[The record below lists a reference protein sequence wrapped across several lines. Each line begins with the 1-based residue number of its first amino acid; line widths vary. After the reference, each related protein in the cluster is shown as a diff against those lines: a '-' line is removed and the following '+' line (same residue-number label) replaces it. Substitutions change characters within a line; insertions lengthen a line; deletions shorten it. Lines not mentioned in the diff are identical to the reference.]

1 MPFTMYEIFSWVLAG
16 YSALLPMSNPFSTVP
31 LLMSLTA
38 GQDVKAR
45 KAQGDKATLYGT
57 VIMLVALFFGTLIL
71 DFFNISVPALR
82 VAGGFIVCFFG
93 FNMLIKQNR
102 QEDDH
107 REMPGKEDFSF
118 IPLAMPSLVGPGTL
132 SIIMTFAT
140 QINTQTSTLGIVTGY
155 LVMIA
160 AIGATSM
167 TTFFVLRSSH
177 LIMQLLGEKGIE
189 AMTRIMGLIL
199 VCIGVQFIADG
210 VKGFISEF

>member
-1 MPFTMYEIFSWVLAG
+1 MFELFSWILAG

-31 LLMSLTA
+31 LLMSLTSGETA
-38 GQDVKAR
+38 QAR
-45 KAQGDKATLYGT
+45 RSQGDRATFYGAI
-57 VIMLVALFFGTLIL
+57 IMLVALFFGTLIL

-93 FNMLIKQNR
+93 FNMLIRQNK
-102 QEDDH
+102 QEDDSQ
-107 REMPGKEDFSF
+107 EMPKKEDYSF

-140 QINTQTSTLGIVTGY
+140 QINDQTSTVGMVTGY
-155 LVMIA
+155 GVMIV
-160 AIGATSM
+160 AIGATSL
-167 TTFFVLRSSH
+167 TTFFVLRSSQ
-177 LIMQLLGEKGIE
+177 LIMRLLGEKGIE

-210 VKGFISEF
+210 VKGFVLAL

>member
-1 MPFTMYEIFSWVLAG
+1 MPFSMFELFSWILAG

-31 LLMSLTA
+31 LLMSLTS
-38 GQDVKAR
+38 GQTAQAR
-45 KAQGDKATLYGT
+45 RAQGDRAAFYGAI
-57 VIMLVALFFGTLIL
+57 IMLVALFFGTLIL

-93 FNMLIKQNR
+93 FNMLIRQKQ
-102 QEDDH
+102 EKDDSQ
-107 REMPGKEDFSF
+107 EMPKKEDYSF

-140 QINTQTSTLGIVTGY
+140 QINDQTSTVGMVTGY
-155 LVMIA
+155 GVMIV
-160 AIGATSM
+160 AIGATSL
-167 TTFFVLRSSH
+167 TTFFVLRSSQ
-177 LIMQLLGEKGIE
+177 LIMKLLGEKGIE

-210 VKGFISEF
+210 VKGFVLAW